1 MEEALIALL
10 LANSGLTDLVG
21 TRVYIGKRPQNE
33 STLPAVLLSKVS
45 APRDYDFDGATGL
58 IESRFQCD
66 CYGNSYG
73 SAKLAARALM
83 VVVNGYSGTQSGV
96 IIQKISIDSER
107 DSNETESN
115 ADRHLFRTSIDLL
128 IWHDE

>member
-1 MEEALIALL
+1 MEEALIAILL
-10 LANSGLTDLVG
+10 DDSGVSNRVS
-21 TRVYIGKRPQNE
+21 TRVYAGRRPQDVSN
-33 STLPAVLLSKVS
+33 LPAIILQKVS
-45 APRDYDFDGATGL
+45 APRSYNMDGPSNL

-66 CYGNSYG
+66 CYGKTYK

-83 VVVNGYSGTQSGV
+83 VAVNGYSGTQSGV
-96 IIQKISIDSER
+96 VIQRISIDSER
-107 DSNETESN
+107 DTNETESG